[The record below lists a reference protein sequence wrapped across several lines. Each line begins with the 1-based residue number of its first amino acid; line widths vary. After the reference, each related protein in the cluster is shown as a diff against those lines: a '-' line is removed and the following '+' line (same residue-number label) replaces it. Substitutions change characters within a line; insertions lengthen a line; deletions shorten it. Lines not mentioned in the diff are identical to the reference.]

1 MPDHLHLLL
10 EGLAE
15 DADLRQMM
23 MRFKQ
28 ASAYRFR
35 QATGEQLWA
44 SGYYEHVLRD
54 DEDTIAIAR
63 YIFENPVRG
72 GLAGRIED
80 YPYLGSD
87 VFSTA
92 DIVAG

>member
-1 MPDHLHLLL
+1 MQDHLHVLL
-10 EGLAE
+10 EGLADE
-15 DADLRQMM
+15 ADFRRMM

-35 QATGEQLWA
+35 QATGEQLWG

-54 DEDTIAIAR
+54 DEDTIAVAR

-72 GLAGRIED
+72 GLVARIED

-87 VFSTA
+87 VLSIA
-92 DIVAG
+92 DVVAG